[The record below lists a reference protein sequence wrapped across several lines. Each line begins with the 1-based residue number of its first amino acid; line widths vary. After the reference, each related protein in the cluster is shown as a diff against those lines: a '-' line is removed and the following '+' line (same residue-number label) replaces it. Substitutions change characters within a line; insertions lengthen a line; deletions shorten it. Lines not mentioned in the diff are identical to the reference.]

1 MIETYA
7 KEIVKIIADLEG
19 LAGDF
24 IEQMADD
31 FLDTLNDG
39 RKIFVCGNGG
49 SFTQAQHF
57 AAEFMVRPSSEAIYW
72 SPKNVIALGSN
83 PAFLTAC
90 SNDFNYSQIFE
101 RELQIL
107 GKRGDFLLILSTSG
121 NSHNLERVCRLAK
134 VRGIKTFSLLGQ
146 VKDVHGGK
154 LTNLSDVS
162 LVVLSSNVA
171 RIQEAHLF
179 ILHCICQIIMGKLKK

>member
-7 KEIVKIIADLEG
+7 KELIRVIADLGE
-19 LAGDF
+19 LAEDF

-31 FLDTLNDG
+31 FLDALKDD

-49 SFTQAQHF
+49 SFAQAQHF
-57 AAEFMVRPSSEAIYW
+57 AAEFMVRPSSDAIYW
-72 SPKNVIALGSN
+72 SPKSVIALGSN
-83 PAFLTAC
+83 PSFLTAC

-134 VRGIKTFSLLGQ
+134 VRGIKTFALLGQ
-146 VKDVHGGK
+146 VKDVNGGK

-179 ILHCICQIIMGKLKK
+179 ILHCICQIIMRKLKK